1 MGMAPG
7 PPGRGHPTAGASPGG
22 ARCHP
27 VKAAG
32 RELAPA
38 LSLQHF
44 GRVPAPLLL
53 PPPKGCGQV
62 GAVGSMGGVQEG
74 IWGFGGGPGSPPRC
88 RGRRCHPP
96 WAPAPRPPAAWH
108 ACSRASAGAHSGLG
122 GSGGPGSGGDEK
134 PAPPWGRE
142 RREQPAGPEKEQEL
156 VRGRAESR
164 RHRMGGPDVNSGGL
178 TSPGGGD
185 VTQEASE
192 EDKQLQD
199 ELEMLVERLGEKDT
213 SLYRPA
219 LEELRRQIR
228 SSTTSMTSV
237 PKPLKFLRP
246 HYGKLKEIYES
257 MAPGENKR
265 FAADIISVL
274 AMTMS
279 GEREC
284 LKYRLVGSQEELASW
299 GHEYVRHLAGEVAK
313 EWQEIDEA
321 DKAQRDTLL
330 TLVKEIVPY
339 NMAHNAEHEACDL
352 LMEIEQMDMLE
363 KYIDDNAYSKV
374 CLYLTSCVSYVPEP
388 ENSALLR
395 CALGIFRKF
404 SRYPEAL
411 RLALMLNDVEL
422 VEDIFTSCKDVVVQK
437 QMAFMLGRHGV
448 FLELNED
455 VEEYEDL
462 TEIMSNVQ
470 LNSNFLALA
479 RELDIMEPKV
489 PDDIYKTHLENNR
502 KGLRRGLAWPWL
514 WGVAGGPGAGRQ
526 HSGDLWGPLAPRFGG
541 SGSQVDSARMNLASS
556 FVNGFVNAAFGQ
568 DKLLTDD
575 GNKWLYKNKD
585 HGMLSA
591 AASLGT
597 ILLWD
602 VDGGL
607 TQIDKYLYSSEDYIK
622 SCGLRAAELAPAWR
636 CSLGTILGGGWDPWG
651 DAGHCLAAS
660 SMHWWLLRDG
670 TSALQSGAL
679 LACGI
684 VNSGVRNE
692 CDPALA
698 LLSDYVLHNSNTMR
712 IGAIFGLGL
721 AYAGSNR
728 EDVLTL
734 LLPVMGDSKSSMEVA
749 GVTALACGMISV
761 GSCNGDVTSTILQ
774 TIMEKSETELKDTY
788 ARWLPLGL
796 GLNHLGKGGQ
806 RRPPPGLRP
815 GSSSTPQP
823 RGSHPWCCPTGK
835 GEAIEAILAAL
846 EVVSEPFRSF
856 ANTLVDICA
865 YAGSGNVLKV
875 QQLLH
880 ICSEHFDS
888 KEKEEDKDKK
898 DKKEKEKKESSADMG
913 AHQVGGGAGAASGL
927 FVGSELR
934 ESSSPLAAP
943 LPASSWALGGAVGT
957 WLWGW
962 VLPALSTGVPAG
974 RSGVGHRAHRHG
986 RGNRRRDGPA
996 HLRAPGEWQR
1006 GDNTGLGTVGRGLGK
1021 TEHVSVGLLRYGEP
1035 TLRRAVPLALAL
1047 ISVSNPRLNILDTLS
1062 KFSHDA
1068 DPEVSYNSIFAM
1080 GMVGSGTNNAR
1091 LAAMLRQLA
1100 QYHAKDP
1107 NNLFMV
1113 RLAQVTAPRGGEG
1126 AGWGYP
1132 CGVPEAGL
1140 THLGKGTLTLCP
1152 YHSDRQL
1159 MSQVAVAGLLTVLVS
1174 FLDVRNII
1182 LGKSHYVLYGLVAAM
1197 QPRMLVTFDEELRPL
1212 PVSVRVGQAV
1222 DVVGQAG
1229 KPKTITGFQTHTT
1242 PVLLAHGERAELAT
1256 EEHVPVTPILE
1267 GFVILRKNPNYDV

>member
-1 MGMAPG
+1 MENGG
-7 PPGRGHPTAGASPGG
+7 GGGGQSRSQPGG
-22 ARCHP
+22 
-27 VKAAG
+27 
-32 RELAPA
+32 
-38 LSLQHF
+38 ST
-44 GRVPAPLLL
+44 
-53 PPPKGCGQV
+53 
-62 GAVGSMGGVQEG
+62 
-74 IWGFGGGPGSPPRC
+74 
-88 RGRRCHPP
+88 
-96 WAPAPRPPAAWH
+96 
-108 ACSRASAGAHSGLG
+108 
-122 GSGGPGSGGDEK
+122 PGSGDDKLRGPWSKDK
-134 PAPPWGRE
+134 KDPNAPT
-142 RREQPAGPEKEQEL
+142 ADKEQEL
-156 VRGRAESR
+156 
-164 RHRMGGPDVNSGGL
+164 
-178 TSPGGGD
+178 
-185 VTQEASE
+185 SE

-199 ELEMLVERLGEKDT
+199 ELEMLVERLGEQDT
-213 SLYRPA
+213 ALYRPA

-246 HYGKLKEIYES
+246 HYGKLKEIYEN
-257 MAPGENKR
+257 MVYMP
-265 FAADIISVL
+265 
-274 AMTMS
+274 
-279 GEREC
+279 
-284 LKYRLVGSQEELASW
+284 
-299 GHEYVRHLAGEVAK
+299 HLAGEVAK

-321 DKAQRDTLL
+321 DKTQKDTLL

-363 KYIDDNAYSKV
+363 EYIDDNAYAKV

-395 CALGIFRKF
+395 CALSIFRKF
-404 SRYPEAL
+404 NRYPEAL
-411 RLALMLNDVEL
+411 RLALMLNDMEL
-422 VEDIFTSCKDVVVQK
+422 AENIFISCKDVVVQK

-448 FLELNED
+448 FLELSED

-489 PDDIYKTHLENNR
+489 PDDIYKTHLENN
-502 KGLRRGLAWPWL
+502 
-514 WGVAGGPGAGRQ
+514 
-526 HSGDLWGPLAPRFGG
+526 RFGG

-585 HGMLSA
+585 HGEGGQELTVWAGAGGEGEGRRWRQFAPEWEILHSMRDALWQRIHYWTML
-591 AASLGT
+591 
-597 ILLWD
+597 
-602 VDGGL
+602 
-607 TQIDKYLYSSEDYIK
+607 
-622 SCGLRAAELAPAWR
+622 
-636 CSLGTILGGGWDPWG
+636 CSLG
-651 DAGHCLAAS
+651 
-660 SMHWWLLRDG
+660 R
-670 TSALQSGAL
+670 
-679 LACGI
+679 
-684 VNSGVRNE
+684 
-692 CDPALA
+692 
-698 LLSDYVLHNSNTMR
+698 
-712 IGAIFGLGL
+712 LGL

-749 GVTALACGMISV
+749 GVTALACGIIAV

-796 GLNHLGKGGQ
+796 GLNHLGKG
-806 RRPPPGLRP
+806 
-815 GSSSTPQP
+815 
-823 RGSHPWCCPTGK
+823 
-835 GEAIEAILAAL
+835 EAIEAILAAL
-846 EVVSEPFRSF
+846 QVVSEPFRSF

-888 KEKEEDKDKK
+888 KEKEE
-898 DKKEKEKKESSADMG
+898 EKEKKEKKDKEKKDNSADMG
-913 AHQVGGGAGAASGL
+913 AHQGVAVLGIALIAMGEEIGAEMA
-927 FVGSELR
+927 LR
-934 ESSSPLAAP
+934 
-943 LPASSWALGGAVGT
+943 T
-957 WLWGW
+957 F
-962 VLPALSTGVPAG
+962 
-974 RSGVGHRAHRHG
+974 GH
-986 RGNRRRDGPA
+986 
-996 HLRAPGEWQR
+996 
-1006 GDNTGLGTVGRGLGK
+1006 
-1021 TEHVSVGLLRYGEP
+1021 LLRYGEP

-1113 RLAQVTAPRGGEG
+1113 RLAQ
-1126 AGWGYP
+1126 
-1132 CGVPEAGL
+1132 GL

-1256 EEHVPVTPILE
+1256 EEHIPVTPILE